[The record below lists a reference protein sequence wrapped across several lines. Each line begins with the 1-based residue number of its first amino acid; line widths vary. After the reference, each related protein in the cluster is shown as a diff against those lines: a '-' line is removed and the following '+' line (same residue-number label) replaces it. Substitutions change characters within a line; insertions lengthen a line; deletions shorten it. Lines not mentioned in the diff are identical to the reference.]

1 METFPS
7 NSERAEGNRPHF
19 FANKW
24 KRFQNAERCK
34 LCGGREREMQ
44 SGTRRRVCVGRRQD
58 ETANA
63 RRNATARDE
72 MANARR
78 NATARD
84 EMANA
89 HVAVIAQSAAAVR
102 RNETQEGL

>member
-24 KRFQNAERCK
+24 KRFQNVERRK

-44 SGTRRRVCVGRRQD
+44 NRTRRRVRVGRRQD
-58 ETANA
+58 GAANA
-63 RRNATARDE
+63 RRNATARNE
-72 MANARR
+72 
-78 NATARD
+78 TV
-84 EMANA
+84 NA
-89 HVAVIAQSAAAVR
+89 HVAAIAQSAAAVR